1 MALLDLATSPGER
14 YDSLTVIGADGAA
27 HAEDHRNVQLL
38 YDRRGLQGMPLR
50 GDAELGLL
58 RAFAGGA
65 HSAAAGRAR
74 RECGNRGDRRIAP
87 HRRGGAGGPAVI
99 PVIALG
105 GARHCYFARTA
116 AGGHPRFRLVAVAD
130 APSAPAWSLA
140 RAHRLAAELQVPF
153 EDDIDRAISRYR
165 PQAACVSPSTSRHA
179 DLTEIACAA
188 GLHVIQDKPMADTL
202 ADCTRIVRAVR
213 RAGTRFLLWNRNGAP
228 AIRQAHGLLEQ
239 RRAGHAAG
247 DSRRLLLRQ
256 GCRAAHRRGACPAPP
271 DPSWEPLGELSVEGI
286 YPLAYLA
293 HLVRSPVATVFARAT
308 SHFHQRH
315 RDHGIEDLASLSLRL
330 DDGVLA
336 SISLG
341 RIGRASHPDLGEIA
355 LRLIG
360 SDGSAVIA
368 EPRPEVAVYRRG
380 AAPSAFRHRRVDED
394 EAGFLLDDL
403 ARAIDTGGRTVCDEV
418 DGWRIAAT
426 VHAALAS
433 ARSGRVEPVPDIADV
448 TNP

>member
-1 MALLDLATSPGER
+1 M
-14 YDSLTVIGADGAA
+14 
-27 HAEDHRNVQLL
+27 
-38 YDRRGLQGMPLR
+38 
-50 GDAELGLL
+50 
-58 RAFAGGA
+58 
-65 HSAAAGRAR
+65 
-74 RECGNRGDRRIAP
+74 
-87 HRRGGAGGPAVI
+87 I

-130 APSAPAWSLA
+130 APSAPEWSLA
-140 RAHRLAAELQVPF
+140 RARARAAELRVPF
-153 EDDIDRAISRYR
+153 VDDVERAISRFR
-165 PQAACVSPSTSRHA
+165 PQAACVSPATSRHA
-179 DLTEIACAA
+179 ELTEVACAA

-202 ADCTRIVRAVR
+202 EDCTRIVRAVR

-228 AIRQAHGLLEQ
+228 AIRQARDLLE
-239 RRAGHAAG
+239 
-247 DSRRLLLRQ
+247 
-256 GCRAAHRRGACPAPP
+256 RGALGTLRAIHVDFYFAKDAGPRIGEGCPAPP

-341 RIGRASHPDLGEIA
+341 RIGRASLGEIA

-360 SDGSAVIA
+360 SGGSAVIA
-368 EPRPEVAVYRRG
+368 EPRPEVAVYHRG

-394 EAGFLLDDL
+394 AGFLLDDL
-403 ARAIDTGGRTVCDEV
+403 AHAIDTGGRTVCDEV

-433 ARSGRVEPVPDIADV
+433 ARSGRVEPVPDITDV
-448 TNP
+448 TNH

>member
-1 MALLDLATSPGER
+1 M
-14 YDSLTVIGADGAA
+14 
-27 HAEDHRNVQLL
+27 
-38 YDRRGLQGMPLR
+38 
-50 GDAELGLL
+50 
-58 RAFAGGA
+58 
-65 HSAAAGRAR
+65 
-74 RECGNRGDRRIAP
+74 
-87 HRRGGAGGPAVI
+87 I

-130 APSAPAWSLA
+130 APSAPEWSLA
-140 RAHRLAAELQVPF
+140 RARARAAELRVPF
-153 EDDIDRAISRYR
+153 VDDVERAISRFR
-165 PQAACVSPSTSRHA
+165 PQAACVSPATSRHA
-179 DLTEIACAA
+179 ELTEVACAA

-202 ADCTRIVRAVR
+202 EDCTRIVRAVR

-228 AIRQAHGLLEQ
+228 AIRQARDLLE
-239 RRAGHAAG
+239 
-247 DSRRLLLRQ
+247 
-256 GCRAAHRRGACPAPP
+256 RGALGTLRAIHVDFYFAKDAGPRIGEGRPAPP

-341 RIGRASHPDLGEIA
+341 RIGRASLGEIA

-360 SDGSAVIA
+360 SGGSAVIA
-368 EPRPEVAVYRRG
+368 EPRPEVAVYHRG

-394 EAGFLLDDL
+394 AGFLLDDL
-403 ARAIDTGGRTVCDEV
+403 AHAIDTGGRTVCDEV

-433 ARSGRVEPVPDIADV
+433 ARSGRVEPVPDITDV

>member
-1 MALLDLATSPGER
+1 M
-14 YDSLTVIGADGAA
+14 
-27 HAEDHRNVQLL
+27 
-38 YDRRGLQGMPLR
+38 
-50 GDAELGLL
+50 
-58 RAFAGGA
+58 
-65 HSAAAGRAR
+65 
-74 RECGNRGDRRIAP
+74 
-87 HRRGGAGGPAVI
+87 I

-130 APSAPAWSLA
+130 APSAPEWSLA
-140 RAHRLAAELQVPF
+140 RARARAAELRVPF
-153 EDDIDRAISRYR
+153 VDDVERAISRFR
-165 PQAACVSPSTSRHA
+165 PQAACVSPATSRHA
-179 DLTEIACAA
+179 ELTEVACAA

-202 ADCTRIVRAVR
+202 EDCTRIVRAVR

-228 AIRQAHGLLEQ
+228 AIRQARDLLE
-239 RRAGHAAG
+239 
-247 DSRRLLLRQ
+247 
-256 GCRAAHRRGACPAPP
+256 RGALGTLRAIHVDFYFAKDAGPRIGEGCPAPP

-341 RIGRASHPDLGEIA
+341 RIGRASLGEIA

-368 EPRPEVAVYRRG
+368 EPRPEVAVYHRG

-394 EAGFLLDDL
+394 AGFLLDDL
-403 ARAIDTGGRTVCDEV
+403 AHAIDTGGRTVCDEV

>member
-1 MALLDLATSPGER
+1 M
-14 YDSLTVIGADGAA
+14 
-27 HAEDHRNVQLL
+27 
-38 YDRRGLQGMPLR
+38 
-50 GDAELGLL
+50 
-58 RAFAGGA
+58 
-65 HSAAAGRAR
+65 
-74 RECGNRGDRRIAP
+74 
-87 HRRGGAGGPAVI
+87 I

-165 PQAACVSPSTSRHA
+165 PAAACVSPATSRHA

-239 RRAGHAAG
+239 NALGTLRAIHVDFYFAKDAG
-247 DSRRLLLRQ
+247 PRIGEGR
-256 GCRAAHRRGACPAPP
+256 PAPA

-286 YPLAYLA
+286 YPLAYIA
-293 HLVRSPVATVFARAT
+293 HLVRSPAVTVFARAT
-308 SHFHQRH
+308 SHFFHRH
-315 RDHGIEDLASLSLRL
+315 RDHDIEDLASLSLRL
-330 DDGVLA
+330 DGGVLA
-336 SISLG
+336 SISVG
-341 RIGRASHPDLGEIA
+341 RIGRTSHPDLGEIA

-368 EPRPEVAVYRRG
+368 EPRPEVAVYHRG

-394 EAGFLLDDL
+394 EARFLLDDL
-403 ARAIDTGGRTVCDEV
+403 AHAIDTGGRTVCDEV

>member
-1 MALLDLATSPGER
+1 M
-14 YDSLTVIGADGAA
+14 
-27 HAEDHRNVQLL
+27 
-38 YDRRGLQGMPLR
+38 
-50 GDAELGLL
+50 
-58 RAFAGGA
+58 
-65 HSAAAGRAR
+65 
-74 RECGNRGDRRIAP
+74 
-87 HRRGGAGGPAVI
+87 I

-130 APSAPAWSLA
+130 APSAPEWSLA
-140 RAHRLAAELQVPF
+140 RARARAAELRVPF
-153 EDDIDRAISRYR
+153 VDDVERAISRFR
-165 PQAACVSPSTSRHA
+165 PQAACVSPATSRHA
-179 DLTEIACAA
+179 ELTEVACAA

-202 ADCTRIVRAVR
+202 EDCTRIVRAVR

-228 AIRQAHGLLEQ
+228 AIRQARDLLE
-239 RRAGHAAG
+239 
-247 DSRRLLLRQ
+247 
-256 GCRAAHRRGACPAPP
+256 RGALGTLRAIHVDFYFAKDAGPRIGEGCPAPP

-341 RIGRASHPDLGEIA
+341 RIGRASLGEIA

-360 SDGSAVIA
+360 SGGSAVIA
-368 EPRPEVAVYRRG
+368 EPRPEVAVYHRG

-394 EAGFLLDDL
+394 AGFLLDDL
-403 ARAIDTGGRTVCDEV
+403 AHAIDTGGRTVCDEV